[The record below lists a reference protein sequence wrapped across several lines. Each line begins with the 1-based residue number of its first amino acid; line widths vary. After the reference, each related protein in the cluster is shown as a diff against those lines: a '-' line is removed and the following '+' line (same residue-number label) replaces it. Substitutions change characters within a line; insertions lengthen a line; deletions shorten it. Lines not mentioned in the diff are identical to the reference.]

1 MAQRMSWRYDASA
14 GNLCPMAE
22 DEDGHKKYVVGN
34 VPYDP
39 ETTLV
44 YVQVVIEPDGGGGV
58 SASFFQ
64 DRRPPPG
71 SREANAARDHTENA
85 ALLRQA
91 AEMVLEHAENMLRRP
106 PGRPPGE
113 GGDGGVREPRTPIEP
128 KGGSGEAVAMP
139 GSEARAT

>member
-1 MAQRMSWRYDASA
+1 MNS
-14 GNLCPMAE
+14 
-22 DEDGHKKYVVGN
+22 DGGDKNYVVGH

-39 ETTLV
+39 ETTLL

-64 DRRPPPG
+64 DRQPPPG
-71 SREANAARDHTENA
+71 SREANAARDREPNA

-106 PGRPPGE
+106 PHRPPE
-113 GGDGGVREPRTPIEP
+113 
-128 KGGSGEAVAMP
+128 
-139 GSEARAT
+139 